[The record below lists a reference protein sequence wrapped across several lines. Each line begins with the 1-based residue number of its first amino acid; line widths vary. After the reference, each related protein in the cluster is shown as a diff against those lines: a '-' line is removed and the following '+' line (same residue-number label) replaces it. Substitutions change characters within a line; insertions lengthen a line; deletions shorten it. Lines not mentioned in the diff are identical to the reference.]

1 MKQHKNQWAGVKLR
15 SMSALIFV
23 CSLFVAVNVQ
33 AATVTVQSDHLD
45 IWEQKNEALF
55 TGQVHLLREDFELF
69 SDSLRVFYNKGEQGG
84 GIDHA
89 LATGHV
95 RMIQGDKKGS
105 ADSAVIDNKHQLVT
119 LKGNAV
125 MEQAGGRVQGETI
138 VHDMAAKTTEVRQGA
153 GGRVRLRIDDAQAT
167 PDGVGTPAAKASSGE
182 VPPEELMPEPDSGT
196 GDSALPD
203 GAGKEQQP

>member
-1 MKQHKNQWAGVKLR
+1 MKQHKNQWAGVKLCC
-15 SMSALIFV
+15 MSGLLFV
-23 CSLFVAVNVQ
+23 CSLFAAVNVQ

-119 LKGNAV
+119 LKGHAV
-125 MEQAGGRVQGETI
+125 MEQAGGRVEGETI

-153 GGRVRLRIDDAQAT
+153 GGRVRLRIDDTQAK
-167 PDGVGTPAAKASSGE
+167 PDAVGKPSAKASSGE
-182 VPPEELMPEPDSGT
+182 APSGNIMPEPDS
-196 GDSALPD
+196 DSVETALPD
-203 GAGKEQQP
+203 SAGKEQQP